1 MLLLVGLIFVLPARA
16 DGIDVRIVSDKDQY
30 VWGEPV
36 QISVVLRNDSGAG
49 IRFPHL
55 FLLDPE
61 YMNFM
66 FYEVVGPDGV
76 MRRLKL
82 VRVTQY
88 SVWNSEYIGV
98 PLADGDGVHLYLYP
112 NLSNVEVNI
121 DGSETGMDWSKTFP
135 TPGKYQFRVVY
146 RARGDLEELLQ
157 GEWPSNQIELRM
169 IAPSRDER
177 EILETLWSC
186 LPEGEGGVD
195 WSPSEL
201 SRLRTLLARYPDSH
215 LRAHVQFGLARGLLS
230 ESGDEE
236 ADSEAKRSE
245 SWFLLDDLVG
255 RQPTFRSHEVQR
267 LRAEVLFAAGE
278 VDDGSNV
285 LLDAMQREPALWTNP
300 TYIASLR
307 IPGVERRAMFQQW
320 YRVEQQEGI
329 KVMTRS
335 QFMARFSIDSE

>member
-112 NLSNVEVNI
+112 NLSGF
-121 DGSETGMDWSKTFP
+121 GS
-135 TPGKYQFRVVY
+135 
-146 RARGDLEELLQ
+146 
-157 GEWPSNQIELRM
+157 
-169 IAPSRDER
+169 
-177 EILETLWSC
+177 
-186 LPEGEGGVD
+186 
-195 WSPSEL
+195 
-201 SRLRTLLARYPDSH
+201 
-215 LRAHVQFGLARGLLS
+215 S
-230 ESGDEE
+230 ESGGQGQSVAAAGGATDGPRFSVNDETTVLDDELRPAAVGVVGKLARRGRVPLGYYKDPEKSAATFPVVDGVRWSVPGDHARIE
-236 ADSEAKRSE
+236 ADGTITVLGRGSGSINTGGEKVYPEEVEAALKSHPDVFDVVVVGAPDERWGERVVAVVEPRQGAIVALPALVEHVRGHLAPYKVPRAVVVVDTVVRSP
-245 SWFLLDDLVG
+245 SGKPDYRWA
-255 RQPTFRSHEVQR
+255 RA
-267 LRAEVLFAAGE
+267 RAEAEAVTP
-278 VDDGSNV
+278 S
-285 LLDAMQREPALWTNP
+285 
-300 TYIASLR
+300 ASAPR
-307 IPGVERRAMFQQW
+307 
-320 YRVEQQEGI
+320 
-329 KVMTRS
+329 
-335 QFMARFSIDSE
+335 